1 MILESCVLSL
11 IIPQILLPKI
21 DLRYQSQTKDDASTD
36 LKFHEEIM
44 ENTYS
49 STEEKKR
56 KIIVLLRSS
65 ITKNIQ
71 RKKLLGKVK
80 QNNIVRSF
88 PEAKLERM
96 THYVKPMVA
105 LIVSL
110 FFLVATK
117 NLRTYESL
125 QEIANKTIK
134 RKV

>member
-1 MILESCVLSL
+1 
-11 IIPQILLPKI
+11 
-21 DLRYQSQTKDDASTD
+21 
-36 LKFHEEIM
+36 M
-44 ENTYS
+44 ENTCS

-80 QNNIVRSF
+80 QNNMVRSF

-110 FFLVATK
+110 FFLAATK
-117 NLRTYESL
+117 NLRTHESL